1 MIDKLAMGLITIG
14 GQVYKVAP
22 SVARRLAKEYGIKG
36 ASKAQAEK
44 VKKPIKL
51 TSANATKLAQSSKK
65 NKAVTLGQDKV
76 PLSSSQ
82 KKLKNAT
89 QLAQGSGKNKVVT
102 LGQDKVPLSAS
113 QKKLKMAKTQQGPR
127 TPKLKKSNLR
137 IQPVKKKSPTGQETK
152 QGIKT
157 GTGTKTTGTGTKTTV
172 KKPLTT
178 SKTRLGKV
186 LNKQAD
192 FRLGSTIMRGG
203 KKAGTVVSQGGKKFI
218 KSPTGRLIGVAA
230 AAGAGGYY
238 LGSSGD
244 KPKPTQAGT
253 ASKPPKPTAK
263 PPKPDYAGA
272 SFTDTEEATIGEN
285 VKPKKLSFEEKLR
298 AKFIKGRGGK
308 DAFKSDK
315 QIDSAFES
323 ELMEMREGADAG
335 FSLKD
340 QEDYQKVM
348 DERGS
353 KGKKAGGQVKRKY
366 GGVVKRRGGM
376 QVGKVTNPSR
386 IKSTIKMANG
396 GGVGNKFIASLYK

>member
-1 MIDKLAMGLITIG
+1 MSVVSGLITIG

-22 SVARRLAKEYGIKG
+22 SVARRLAKEFGIKG
-36 ASKAQAEK
+36 ATKAQAK
-44 VKKPIKL
+44 KATKPIKL
-51 TSANATKLAQSSKK
+51 TSANATKLAQGSGK
-65 NKAVTLGQDKV
+65 NKPTTLGQDKV
-76 PLSSSQ
+76 SPSSSQ
-82 KKLKNAT
+82 KN
-89 QLAQGSGKNKVVT
+89 
-102 LGQDKVPLSAS
+102 
-113 QKKLKMAKTQQGPR
+113 LKMAQTRQGPR
-127 TPKLKKSNLR
+127 TPKLKKSNLK
-137 IQPVKKKSPTGQETK
+137 IQPAKKKPPTGPETK
-152 QGIKT
+152 PGIKTGT

-192 FRLGSTIMRGG
+192 FKLGSTIMRGG

-218 KSPTGRLIGVAA
+218 KSPTGKMIAIGTAIA
-230 AAGAGGYY
+230 GAGAGGYY
-238 LGSSGD
+238 LGSSGS
-244 KPKPTQAGT
+244 KPQQAQAGT

-285 VKPKKLSFEEKLR
+285 VKPKKLSFEEKLK
-298 AKFIKGRGGK
+298 AKFIKGRGGR

-335 FSLKD
+335 FSYQD
-340 QEDYQKVM
+340 QQDYQKVM
-348 DERGS
+348 DERGA

-396 GGVGNKFIASLYK
+396 GGVGNKLIASLYK

>member
-1 MIDKLAMGLITIG
+1 MSVVSGLITIG

-22 SVARRLAKEYGIKG
+22 SVARRLAKEFGIKG
-36 ASKAQAEK
+36 ATKAQAK
-44 VKKPIKL
+44 KATKPIKL
-51 TSANATKLAQSSKK
+51 TSANATKLAQGSGK
-65 NKAVTLGQDKV
+65 NKPTTLGQDKV
-76 PLSSSQ
+76 SPSSSQ
-82 KKLKNAT
+82 KN
-89 QLAQGSGKNKVVT
+89 
-102 LGQDKVPLSAS
+102 
-113 QKKLKMAKTQQGPR
+113 LKMAQTRQGPR
-127 TPKLKKSNLR
+127 TPKLKKSNLK
-137 IQPVKKKSPTGQETK
+137 IQPAKKKPPTGPETK
-152 QGIKT
+152 PGIKT

-192 FRLGSTIMRGG
+192 FKLGSTIMRGG

-218 KSPTGRLIGVAA
+218 KSPTGKMIAIGTAIA
-230 AAGAGGYY
+230 GAGAGGYY
-238 LGSSGD
+238 LGSSGS
-244 KPKPTQAGT
+244 KPQQAQAGT

-285 VKPKKLSFEEKLR
+285 VKPKKLSFEEKLK
-298 AKFIKGRGGK
+298 AKFIKGRGGR

-335 FSLKD
+335 FSYQD
-340 QEDYQKVM
+340 QQDYQKVM
-348 DERGS
+348 DERGA

-396 GGVGNKFIASLYK
+396 GGVGNKLIASLYK

>member
-1 MIDKLAMGLITIG
+1 MSLYIKMGKLIYEVSKPTLNILKNQGVKFKTATESQLL
-14 GQVYKVAP
+14 KA
-22 SVARRLAKEYGIKG
+22 AKTNEIKRMTP
-36 ASKAQAEK
+36 SKARNMGGDA
-44 VKKPIKL
+44 
-51 TSANATKLAQSSKK
+51 
-65 NKAVTLGQDKV
+65 
-76 PLSSSQ
+76 
-82 KKLKNAT
+82 
-89 QLAQGSGKNKVVT
+89 
-102 LGQDKVPLSAS
+102 
-113 QKKLKMAKTQQGPR
+113 R
-127 TPKLKKSNLR
+127 
-137 IQPVKKKSPTGQETK
+137 
-152 QGIKT
+152 
-157 GTGTKTTGTGTKTTV
+157 TTGTTRTKKTV
-172 KKPLTT
+172 ADSTKKTRADSRKKPRADSTK
-178 SKTRLGKV
+178 KTEEEISTQTLRGVVNKKVSDLKKGRTALNRAVDVGKTV
-186 LNKQAD
+186 
-192 FRLGSTIMRGG
+192 MRGG
-203 KKAGTVVSQGGKKFI
+203 KKVGTVVMQGGKKFI

-396 GGVGNKFIASLYK
+396 GGVGNKLIASLYN

>member
-1 MIDKLAMGLITIG
+1 MSVVSGLISIG

-65 NKAVTLGQDKV
+65 NKA
-76 PLSSSQ
+76 
-82 KKLKNAT
+82 
-89 QLAQGSGKNKVVT
+89 VT

-157 GTGTKTTGTGTKTTV
+157 GTGTKTTGTGTETTV

-218 KSPTGRLIGVAA
+218 KSPTGRLIAVGAA
-230 AAGAGGYY
+230 ASAGTYY
-238 LGSSGD
+238 LTSGSGD
-244 KPKPTQAGT
+244 KPKPTQAAST
-253 ASKPPKPTAK
+253 ASKPKPPKPTVK

-272 SFTDTEEATIGEN
+272 SFTDTEEATLGEN
-285 VKPKKLSFEEKLR
+285 DKPKKLSFEDKLR

>member
-76 PLSSSQ
+76 PLS
-82 KKLKNAT
+82 
-89 QLAQGSGKNKVVT
+89 
-102 LGQDKVPLSAS
+102 AS

-127 TPKLKKSNLR
+127 TTKLKKSNLR

-203 KKAGTVVSQGGKKFI
+203 KKAGTVVSQGGKQFI
-218 KSPTGRLIGVAA
+218 KSPTGRLIAVGAA
-230 AAGAGGYY
+230 ASAGTYY
-238 LGSSGD
+238 LTSGSGD
-244 KPKPTQAGT
+244 KPKPTQAAST
-253 ASKPPKPTAK
+253 ASKPKPPKPTTTAK
-263 PPKPDYAGA
+263 PPKPDDAGA

-315 QIDSAFES
+315 QINSAFES

-386 IKSTIKMANG
+386 IKSTIRMANG
-396 GGVGNKFIASLYK
+396 GGVGNELIASLYKKN

>member
-1 MIDKLAMGLITIG
+1 MSVVSGLISIG

-65 NKAVTLGQDKV
+65 NKA
-76 PLSSSQ
+76 
-82 KKLKNAT
+82 
-89 QLAQGSGKNKVVT
+89 VT

-157 GTGTKTTGTGTKTTV
+157 GTGTKTTGTGTETTV

-218 KSPTGRLIGVAA
+218 KSPTGRLIAVGAA
-230 AAGAGGYY
+230 ASAGTYY
-238 LGSSGD
+238 LTSGSGD
-244 KPKPTQAGT
+244 KPKPTQAAST
-253 ASKPPKPTAK
+253 ASKPKPPKPTVK

-386 IKSTIKMANG
+386 IKSTIRMANG
-396 GGVGNKFIASLYK
+396 GGVGNELIASLYKKN

>member
-1 MIDKLAMGLITIG
+1 MSVVSGVVSGLITIG

-22 SVARRLAKEYGIKG
+22 SVARRLAKEFGIKG
-36 ASKAQAEK
+36 ATKAQAEK
-44 VKKPIKL
+44 ITKPIKL
-51 TSANATKLAQSSKK
+51 TSARATKLAQSSKQ
-65 NKAVTLGQDKV
+65 NKAVTLGKDKV

-102 LGQDKVPLSAS
+102 LGQDKVPLSSS
-113 QKKLKMAKTQQGPR
+113 QKKLKAAVNAAK
-127 TPKLKKSNLR
+127 KEK
-137 IQPVKKKSPTGQETK
+137 IVKKKTAGK
-152 QGIKT
+152 KT
-157 GTGTKTTGTGTKTTV
+157 GTTGTKTTGTGTKTTV

-192 FRLGSTIMRGG
+192 FKLGSTIMRGG

-230 AAGAGGYY
+230 AASAGTYY
-238 LGSSGD
+238 LTSGSGD

-285 VKPKKLSFEEKLR
+285 VKPKKLSFEEKLK
-298 AKFIKGRGGK
+298 AKFIKGRGGR

-335 FSLKD
+335 FSYQD
-340 QEDYQKVM
+340 QQDYQKVM
-348 DERGS
+348 DERGA

-396 GGVGNKFIASLYK
+396 GGVGNKLIASLYK

>member
-1 MIDKLAMGLITIG
+1 MSVVSGVVSGLITIG

-22 SVARRLAKEYGIKG
+22 SVARRLAKEFGIKG
-36 ASKAQAEK
+36 ATKAQAEK
-44 VKKPIKL
+44 ITKPIKL
-51 TSANATKLAQSSKK
+51 TSARATKLAQSSKQ
-65 NKAVTLGQDKV
+65 NKAVTLGKDKV

-102 LGQDKVPLSAS
+102 LGQDKVPLSSS
-113 QKKLKMAKTQQGPR
+113 QKKLKAAVNAAK
-127 TPKLKKSNLR
+127 KEK
-137 IQPVKKKSPTGQETK
+137 IVKKKTAGK
-152 QGIKT
+152 KT
-157 GTGTKTTGTGTKTTV
+157 GTTGTKTTGTGTKTTV

-192 FRLGSTIMRGG
+192 FKLGSTIMRGG

-218 KSPTGRLIGVAA
+218 KSPTGRLIAVGAA
-230 AAGAGGYY
+230 ASAGTYY
-238 LGSSGD
+238 LTSGSGD

-285 VKPKKLSFEEKLR
+285 VKPKKLSFEEKLK
-298 AKFIKGRGGK
+298 AKFIKGRGGR

-335 FSLKD
+335 FSYQD
-340 QEDYQKVM
+340 QQDYQKVM
-348 DERGS
+348 DERGA

-396 GGVGNKFIASLYK
+396 GGVGNKLIASLYK